1 LAGVQGVVSLQGKV
15 GGMMQNMPAQS
26 SGAQMNP
33 QDMMKQIM
41 GKINF
46 GN

>member
-1 LAGVQGVVSLQGKV
+1 
-15 GGMMQNMPAQS
+15 MMKNMPQGMPTQT

-33 QDMMKQIM
+33 ADMMKDIM

>member
-1 LAGVQGVVSLQGKV
+1 MMK
-15 GGMMQNMPAQS
+15 GMMSKAQGQAPNQNIQFP
-26 SGAQMNP
+26 GGQMNP
-33 QDMMKQIM
+33 ADMMKDIM